1 MYSGT
6 LKTSRKGLRTPISH
20 IKFDGMD
27 NQIALNKR
35 YVGIKELAKYLSIPK
50 GSLYVMVCEKRI
62 PYLKIGRRL
71 KFDLKA
77 IDAWLENKRIKE
89 LA

>member
-1 MYSGT
+1 M
-6 LKTSRKGLRTPISH
+6 IE
-20 IKFDGMD
+20 
-27 NQIALNKR
+27 KR
-35 YVGIKELAKYLSIPK
+35 YVGVRELTEYLSIPK

-77 IDAWLENKRIKE
+77 IDGWLENKRIKE